1 MKYIIIGSGPTGLS
15 LAYILAL
22 NNKNVILI
30 EQDDQLGGSWNSQW
44 IDNKYWSENSPRVCI
59 FNKNTEKIMKHIG
72 LKKNDFKN
80 IYGNVL
86 ETQYKIMLFL
96 FKYFKF
102 LDYLI
107 FLFAIIKY
115 NLVTENITLMT
126 WIKQNKLSKTAI
138 NAITIL
144 SITICDKPE
153 NTNINDFFC
162 SFGLN
167 IIKQMTE
174 PNKWHNIIEEYLKTK
189 KNVTILKNTKV
200 IKLIDSKKSN
210 IINSVYIQNLLNNS
224 YSEIN
229 GDKIFLCTQSNNIYP
244 ILKLSSY
251 NVKNNW
257 MSETKMKIWSENT
270 FYIGFGFQLHF
281 DKKIDFKNEWCWSCK
296 GDWTVI
302 ILPVSNWLKTFSK
315 DSKVKTVWSCCIVD
329 MDTKSKKIN
338 KTANE
343 CNLNEVIN
351 ECIYQINKF
360 YTIPNP
366 YKITTS
372 KGLKK
377 HNNKWMSNNT
387 GYTKNTYDD
396 LSMKGKIDNLFALGC
411 FTKEIKTYVAYMGG
425 AFDSVVNYIKI
436 YEKNMKIKVF

>member
-1 MKYIIIGSGPTGLS
+1 MKYIVIGSGPAGLS

-30 EQDDQLGGSWNSQW
+30 EQDKQLGGSWNSQW

-59 FNKNTEKIMKHIG
+59 FNKNTEKLMKHIG

-80 IYGNVL
+80 IYGNIF
-86 ETQYKIMLFL
+86 ETNYKVMLFL
-96 FKYFKF
+96 FKYFTF

-107 FLFAIIKY
+107 FLFATVKY
-115 NLVTENITLMT
+115 NLVTENITLMM
-126 WIKQNKLSKTAI
+126 WIKQSKLSKSAI
-138 NAITIL
+138 KAITIL

-162 SFGLN
+162 SMGLN
-167 IIKQMTE
+167 VPKQMIE
-174 PNKWHNIIEEYLKTK
+174 PNKWHNTIEEYLKTK

-200 IKLIDSKKSN
+200 IKLNDSKKSN
-210 IINSVYIQNLLNNS
+210 MIDSVYIQNLLDNS

-257 MSETKMKIWSENT
+257 MSEEKMKLWSENT

-281 DKKIDFKNEWCWSCK
+281 DKKIDFKTEWCWSCL

-315 DSKVKTVWSCCIVD
+315 DPKVKTVWSCCIVD
-329 MDTKSKKIN
+329 MDNKSKKN
-338 KTANE
+338 KKTANE

-351 ECIYQINKF
+351 ECIYQIKKGYN
-360 YTIPNP
+360 IPKP

-377 HNNKWMSNNT
+377 YNNKWMSKNT
-387 GYTKNTYDD
+387 GYTKSTYED
-396 LSMKGKIDNLFALGC
+396 LSMKGKINNLFALGC
-411 FTKEIKTYVAYMGG
+411 FTKENKDFIAYMGG
-425 AFDSVVNYIKI
+425 AIDSVSNYIKK
-436 YEKNMKIKVF
+436 YEKNMKIKVL